1 MHQHHTDTQTLQ
13 QGNIMHCAVEVAMQN
28 RITAE
33 SDNKG
38 FAPVGMDIRRGLA
51 KELYIGVFIHPAI
64 IPRVASQAAPQM
76 TLRWGNCPA
85 ILKSVDPELW
95 IYSKESMA

>member
-13 QGNIMHCAVEVAMQN
+13 QGNIMHRTVEVAVQN
-28 RITAE
+28 RITAK

-38 FAPVGMDIRRGLA
+38 LASVGMDIGRGLA

-64 IPRVASQAAPQM
+64 IPCVASQKAPEM
-76 TLRWGNCPA
+76 TLR
-85 ILKSVDPELW
+85 
-95 IYSKESMA
+95 